1 MLLST
6 HHKMDVWEDVW
17 VTDIVVGLN
26 SHFVCVAIQGAGIG
40 LKKRNAM
47 PRSSGCYILY
57 GFCL

>member
-1 MLLST
+1 
-6 HHKMDVWEDVW
+6 MDVGEDVW
-17 VTDIVVGLN
+17 VTDIVVRLN